1 MSNNRLLELLVMV
14 IIERRRNPELLADQ
28 PPMQIVLN
36 AGRIC
41 VRRFVSEIA
50 GEVCVANALRS

>member
-1 MSNNRLLELLVMV
+1 VMV